1 MSMML
6 SAFTEPPRGERHPH
20 SPGVRPCVESQARL
34 QLGLPEEALFLG
46 YVVQYAESGEFVC
59 RWDERL
65 YRSQAVAVA
74 GVELAL
80 RYSSQLLAAID
91 AAQIEQ
97 TTCISMLFL
106 HGGQYFLSSTDR
118 TRNG

>member
-6 SAFTEPPRGERHPH
+6 SAFTEPPRSERHPH
-20 SPGVRPCVESQARL
+20 SPGVRPCVESSARSL
-34 QLGLPEEALFLG
+34 LGLPEEALFLG

-65 YRSQAVAVA
+65 YRSQAIAVA
-74 GVELAL
+74 GVEQAL
-80 RYSSQLLAAID
+80 RYGSQLLAAID

-97 TTCISMLFL
+97 TTCIGMLFS
-106 HGGQYFLSSTDR
+106 HAGQYYLSRTDR
-118 TRNG
+118 AQHG